1 MGSEL
6 VNTTKNTEK
15 HYFTKEDFATYI
27 LLGSFLLCCFVFK
40 LLPILIAGI
49 ATYAISRAI
58 YKLIAPKINGDASKI
73 TITIVVTF
81 SMLLLCALGGGGY
94 YMVRAGQAAS
104 SINSLEQDI
113 YNVLMQLKDYLPAW
127 LSNVIP
133 DNFFELKEQMVALA
147 KESSGKILIVTTT
160 SAKLALYI
168 LIGVILG
175 SMVSFSVLQRE
186 ANKMRNPLLYAEIVK
201 PFSKS
206 LLTRISL
213 FSDVF
218 CKVVVAQV
226 QISTVNTILTSIYL
240 FVALPLFGV
249 KMPYATTIVLL
260 TFLLGLI
267 PILGNLIVNLI
278 VVIISLTVGFK
289 LAIASLIFLIVIH
302 KLEYYINAK
311 VVGGK
316 LKIYVWEMLIAMVLL
331 EAIFGP
337 IGVVIAP
344 VIYGYIKEE
353 LKLKGVI

>member
-1 MGSEL
+1 MSSEL
-6 VNTTKNTEK
+6 VTVNTPPKP
-15 HYFTKEDFATYI
+15 YFTKEDYVTYI
-27 LLGSFLLCCFVFK
+27 LLGAFLLGCFIFK

-49 ATYAISRAI
+49 ATYAISRGI
-58 YKLIAPKINGDASKI
+58 YRFIAPKMKGDASKI

-81 SMLLLCALGGGGY
+81 SMLLLCALGGGAY

-113 YNVLMQLKDYLPAW
+113 YNVLMQLKDYLPTW
-127 LSNVIP
+127 LSNAIP
-133 DNFFELKEQMVALA
+133 DNFFELKEQVVTLA
-147 KESSGKILIVTTT
+147 KESSGKILNVTTT

-168 LIGVILG
+168 LIGVVLG
-175 SMVSFSVLQRE
+175 SMVSFTVLQRE
-186 ANKMRNPLLYAEIVK
+186 ANKVNNPLLYSEQVK

-206 LLTRISL
+206 LLARISL
-213 FSDVF
+213 FSEVF

-240 FVALPLFGV
+240 FVLLPIFGV

-278 VVIISLTVGFK
+278 VVIISLTVSFK
-289 LAIASLIFLIVIH
+289 LAITSLLFLIVIH

-337 IGVVIAP
+337 IGVVLAP

-353 LKLKGVI
+353 LKIKGVI